1 MIRWSFRRVAEECLN
16 GKRVP
21 TSRLLNFI
29 DRKRNI
35 VNILPS
41 KIIDSS
47 INKTICINTT
57 KNLLRPI
64 IYSYLLEDCGGFRGF
79 TSLFRGQMLRGRIL
93 PFLFNPK
100 SRKENVGRLGGGENI
115 ERKREK
121 ERGGGRGSEGCQS
134 EKGRTISSSCRHNT
148 GLAPRPLYALQRRTM
163 AGKGVS

>member
-1 MIRWSFRRVAEECLN
+1 M
-16 GKRVP
+16 P

-100 SRKENVGRLGGGENI
+100 SRKENVGRLGGGVNI
-115 ERKREK
+115 ERERRREEEEEGQRDARARK
-121 ERGGGRGSEGCQS
+121 GELFRRAVDTIRDSLHGHCTPFRGAQWL
-134 EKGRTISSSCRHNT
+134 EKVYPDI
-148 GLAPRPLYALQRRTM
+148 PPPLSRL
-163 AGKGVS
+163 

>member
-1 MIRWSFRRVAEECLN
+1 M
-16 GKRVP
+16 P

-35 VNILPS
+35 VNKLPS

-100 SRKENVGRLGGGENI
+100 SRKENVGRLGGGVNI

-134 EKGRTISSSCRHNT
+134 EKGELFRRAVDTIRDSLHGHCTPFR
-148 GLAPRPLYALQRRTM
+148 GAQWLEKVYPDIPPPLSRL
-163 AGKGVS
+163 